1 MLTRIV
7 YILFVM
13 AYSLSLMGQENV
25 LSEATVETVLL
36 EVEERYQVRF
46 SYSKE
51 IVPYQEP
58 VREVVFTN
66 SLNDVLKDLTVKTGI
81 IYSRRGSRIILNYD
95 PSRKVV
101 AALNHDDDLA
111 YESVPSVR
119 DDIVESLVKFD
130 EQEPS
135 NQESSKI
142 GEKEQSASEK
152 PRGKRVES
160 LVELGMLR
168 SNPVSR
174 EVQYQEDLALLN
186 SNEDIHFMQISI
198 VPTKLNRARKSKY
211 RNRLSLN
218 IIAGYTGGVEG
229 LEVGGFTNGVKRDVH
244 GMQFAGFGNVVGG
257 NVQGGQVSGFFN
269 YNRGIMRG
277 LQMAGFANVN
287 EQADAFQ
294 FAGAFNFNHR
304 VSRGLQAAGFFNS
317 GRYIAGVQL
326 AGFFNL
332 ALGNINGQASG
343 FCNVAED
350 VDVQLTGFVNVAK
363 KVSVLQVGLVNV
375 ADTVSGI
382 SIGLVNLIKH
392 GYNKI
397 EISGGDAMYANLALK
412 LGTTRFYNI
421 FQFGTN
427 FKRDQNELGMIWG
440 YGYGFGFLNKLS
452 NQVRLNPEVVV
463 MQVNER
469 GIRRLNTDPITPRG
483 LQNELNLLGQLK
495 LLLNIRNSGNTEIV
509 AGPTLNLSISKI
521 ADAQGLDYG
530 TTIAPYAIWDKTY
543 IRDDR
548 PLNTKVWVGFSA
560 GIRL

>member
-1 MLTRIV
+1 MITRILC
-7 YILFVM
+7 ILFVLG
-13 AYSLSLMGQENV
+13 YSLSLTGQENV
-25 LSEATVETVLL
+25 LSDATVETVLL

-51 IVPYQEP
+51 IVPYHEP

-66 SLNDVLKDLTVKTGI
+66 SLNELLEDLTVKTGI

-95 PSRKVV
+95 PSQKVV
-101 AALNHDDDLA
+101 AAINPDADLA

-119 DDIVESLVKFD
+119 DEITESIVTFEA
-130 EQEPS
+130 QEPL
-135 NQESSKI
+135 NQESSNI
-142 GEKEQSASEK
+142 DEEKEATSEK
-152 PRGKRVES
+152 PGEKRVES
-160 LVELGMLR
+160 LVELGMVR

-174 EVQYQEDLALLN
+174 EVQYQEDLARLN
-186 SNEDIHFMQISI
+186 SKEDIHFMQVSF
-198 VPTKLNRARKSKY
+198 VPTKLNRARKSKF

-363 KVSVLQVGLVNV
+363 KVGVLQVGLVNV

-392 GYNKI
+392 GYNKV

-421 FQFGTN
+421 FQVGTN
-427 FKRDQNELGMIWG
+427 FRRDPNELGMIWG
-440 YGYGFGFLNKLS
+440 YGYGFGFLNKLN
-452 NQVRLNPEVVV
+452 NQVRLNPEVIV

-469 GIRRLNTDPITPRG
+469 GNRILTTDPVPLRR

-495 LLLNIRNSGNTEIV
+495 LLLNIRNSGSTEIV
-509 AGPTLNLSISKI
+509 AGPTLNISISKVENV
-521 ADAQGLDYG
+521 QGLDYG
-530 TTIAPYAIWDKTY
+530 TSIAPYTIWDKTY

-548 PLNTKVWVGFSA
+548 PLNTKVWIGFSA